1 LAPASRFGTKVLALH
16 LKDDAFGGRAM
27 PKPMPTAIDRR
38 HFVALAAA
46 TALTGATTPLA
57 HAAAAGP
64 ISALGLD
71 AAQFG
76 LRPGSNDDQ
85 SRALQRAIDEA
96 ARTRAP
102 LAIAPGTYRVGNIRL
117 ASGTQLLGVRGA
129 TKLTMSDGPSLL
141 AAEGA
146 DTVTLSGLVLDGM
159 RRRLPERRG
168 LIQLERAKG
177 VRINGCDV
185 ISAGGAAIQCV
196 ATGGEI
202 SDCTLTDAV
211 EVAIHSF
218 DAAGLLIARNTISGA
233 GNNGVQVWRSQAGDD
248 GTIVVDNRIENIANR
263 SGGSGQYGNAV
274 NVYRAG
280 NVMVRGNRI
289 RDCAFT
295 AVRGNA
301 ASNITIEGNSI
312 SNMGEVALYSEFG
325 FEGALIANNTVDG
338 AAIGVS
344 VTNFNEGGRLAVV
357 QGNLVRNLTSKRP
370 AGTDPGD
377 GAGIGIAVEADS
389 AVTGNVVENAPYAGI
404 VLGYGQYLRDVAATG
419 NVVRKAD
426 IGIAVSVAL
435 GAGTA
440 LIANNVLAECR
451 GAIVGMDRKTVATGD
466 LAKGGA
472 EKYAHLTISGNRV
485 R

>member
-1 LAPASRFGTKVLALH
+1 MRP
-16 LKDDAFGGRAM
+16 GGRAV
-27 PKPMPTAIDRR
+27 PKPNPIDRR
-38 HFVALAAA
+38 HFVTLAAA
-46 TALTGATTPLA
+46 TALSGAGASLA
-57 HAAAAGP
+57 RAAAAPAGP
-64 ISALGLD
+64 ISAFGLD

-85 SRALQRAIDEA
+85 SRALQRALDEA
-96 ARTRAP
+96 LRSRAP
-102 LAIAPGTYRVGNIRL
+102 LAIAPGTYRVGNVRL
-117 ASGTQLLGVRGA
+117 SSGTQLVGVRGA
-129 TKLTMSDGPSLL
+129 TRLMLS
-141 AAEGA
+141 EG
-146 DTVTLSGLVLDGM
+146 DPMLVGEGIETVTLSGLVLDGL

-168 LIQLERAKG
+168 LVHLERTKG
-177 VRINGCDV
+177 VRITGCDV

-218 DAAGLLIARNTISGA
+218 DAAGLLIARNTITGA
-233 GNNGVQVWRSQAGDD
+233 GNNGIQVWRAQAGDD
-248 GTIVVDNRIENIANR
+248 GTIVTDNRIENIANR
-263 SGGSGQYGNAV
+263 SGGSGQYGNAI

-312 SNMGEVALYSEFG
+312 SNVGEVALYSEFG

-357 QGNLVRNLTSKRP
+357 QGNLIRNLTRKRP

-404 VLGYGQYLRDVAATG
+404 VLGFGQYLRDVAATG

-440 LIANNVLAECR
+440 LIANNVLAEVR
-451 GAIVGMDRKTVATGD
+451 AAIVGMDRKTIATGD